1 MDRLVLGSA
10 LLDWAASRVGERGG
24 PGRSGGRSPALW
36 RREERQR
43 RFTEDFDLAVLND
56 VATWLRL
63 PRLHKHT
70 PNFEG
75 MSWKGIVL

>member
-1 MDRLVLGSA
+1 MQSDGMQS
-10 LLDWAASRVGERGG
+10 DKGGRGG
-24 PGRSGGRSPALW
+24 PGRSGGRSPAPVAA
-36 RREERQR
+36 R
-43 RFTEDFDLAVLND
+43 VLND
-56 VATWLRL
+56 VAIATWLRL